1 MEISSESAM
10 TTKCSHCERDI
21 PASNLDLHYV
31 HCSRNLERCTICGD
45 MIPRRHAEEHYFNN
59 HAPVACSQC
68 TETVKRDELTL
79 HKGEQCPRRIV
90 TCEYC
95 EFPLPAVDLF
105 EHQEVCG
112 NRTEYC
118 DLCSK
123 YIRLRELNDHEI
135 QFHGTGSSGV
145 AESSSGESTS
155 ERIQDDRRRPMR
167 GSPHKRLFWTIAI
180 TGFAILIGSFF
191 MQKKTDTLQRQ

>member
-1 MEISSESAM
+1 MKTCRDISTLDEMRVTNQNEGGKERKDKNRNKKILQDSMEISSESAM

-21 PASNLDLHYV
+21 PASNFDLHYV

-59 HAPVACSQC
+59 HAP
-68 TETVKRDELTL
+68 
-79 HKGEQCPRRIV
+79 
-90 TCEYC
+90 
-95 EFPLPAVDLF
+95 
-105 EHQEVCG
+105 EVCG

-155 ERIQDDRRRPMR
+155 ERVQDDRRRPMR

-191 MQKKTDTLQRQ
+191 MQRKTDTLQRQ